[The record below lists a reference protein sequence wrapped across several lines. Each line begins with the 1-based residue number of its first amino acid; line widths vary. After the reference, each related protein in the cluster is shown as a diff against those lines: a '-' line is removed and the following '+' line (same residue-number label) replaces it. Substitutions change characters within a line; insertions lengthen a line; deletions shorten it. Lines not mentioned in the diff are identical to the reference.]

1 MYREKAVSD
10 AIAGVTVG
18 LTVIPQVNLVS
29 IVINIVLAPL
39 LLLLLLPLFFCQVNM
54 IITRASPMQWWLG
67 SSLNMV
73 FTPPSWD
80 ALPIASLAGAT
91 SRIRSQPFYKYLRI
105 IYNDELFSAR
115 KTSQS
120 VPRRSW
126 RSWLAFMRRS
136 RSSKPSPSCLSMFQY
151 GPDYAVL
158 LAFLSGLIILSCG
171 MLRFIPPIP
180 QPTSPHPQSPSDWP
194 Q

>member
-18 LTVIPQVNLVS
+18 LTVIPQVDLVS
-29 IVINIVLAPL
+29 IVINVVLAPL
-39 LLLLLLPLFFCQVNM
+39 LLLLLLVPSLFPLFFCQVNM

-91 SRIRSQPFYKYLRI
+91 SKIRSQPFYKYLRI
-105 IYNDELFSAR
+105 IYNDKLFSAR

-126 RSWLAFMRRS
+126 RS
-136 RSSKPSPSCLSMFQY
+136 
-151 GPDYAVL
+151 
-158 LAFLSGLIILSCG
+158 
-171 MLRFIPPIP
+171 
-180 QPTSPHPQSPSDWP
+180 
-194 Q
+194 

>member
-105 IYNDELFSAR
+105 IMNS
-115 KTSQS
+115 SQHE
-120 VPRRSW
+120 RHHNRSHGDHGAHDW
-126 RSWLAFMRRS
+126 RSCA
-136 RSSKPSPSCLSMFQY
+136 
-151 GPDYAVL
+151 GPDHQNHLHHVCQCSSMDQTTQY
-158 LAFLSGLIILSCG
+158 FLPS
-171 MLRFIPPIP
+171 
-180 QPTSPHPQSPSDWP
+180 SPG
-194 Q
+194 

>member
-1 MYREKAVSD
+1 MSFSSSTSLNITDISSIVSKILVLSIATEIIRCKMYREKAVSD

-54 IITRASPMQWWLG
+54 IITRASPMQWWPG

-126 RSWLAFMRRS
+126 RS
-136 RSSKPSPSCLSMFQY
+136 
-151 GPDYAVL
+151 
-158 LAFLSGLIILSCG
+158 
-171 MLRFIPPIP
+171 
-180 QPTSPHPQSPSDWP
+180 
-194 Q
+194 

>member
-105 IYNDELFSAR
+105 IY
-115 KTSQS
+115 KG
-120 VPRRSW
+120 
-126 RSWLAFMRRS
+126 
-136 RSSKPSPSCLSMFQY
+136 SSIYYVIIF
-151 GPDYAVL
+151 G
-158 LAFLSGLIILSCG
+158 GLGRPL
-171 MLRFIPPIP
+171 PPYVICNHLGLP
-180 QPTSPHPQSPSDWP
+180 PPM
-194 Q
+194 